1 MLNKFQNDVIF
12 EVTYKNNEAKESL
25 ISIDYYQINNKLDG
39 IDKELNS
46 LSYESERNQYYLN
59 NNENFNSLNNI

>member
-1 MLNKFQNDVIF
+1 MNKDTFKLLICLDKNIEDISNIF
-12 EVTYKNNEAKESL
+12 YGCKSL

-46 LSYESERNQYYLN
+46 LSYESEKI
-59 NNENFNSLNNI
+59 NII

>member
-1 MLNKFQNDVIF
+1 MLMNVNDMSF
-12 EVTYKNNEAKESL
+12 MFYECESL

-46 LSYESERNQYYLN
+46 LSYESEKI
-59 NNENFNSLNNI
+59 NII